1 MEILGII
8 LALFTGAFLVETSRV
23 PRVKKWSHR
32 NGFIILDNISEKIV
46 LELKQL
52 AKKFGHYSVP
62 GFGFS
67 MSGTSLDIAI
77 TITEHSLYLDNEQSN
92 WFTLIALVR
101 PDANLAEFRMESRD
115 EIVRDF
121 SRTIELLLYP
131 LKYLARQR
139 DWKWIQQKLTPVD
152 FSEDINFD
160 NAFKVYG
167 DISEAKRALGP
178 ATRAALV
185 RHRWIGQLVVSGDTI
200 VWRRKGFLW
209 PSRLDRVLT
218 EVKMFRTIFL
228 QS

>member
-1 MEILGII
+1 MKILGII
-8 LALFTGAFLVETSRV
+8 FALFTGAFLVETFRI
-23 PRVKKWSHR
+23 PRIKKWGHR
-32 NGFIILDNISEKIV
+32 NGFIRLDNISEHIV
-46 LELKQL
+46 LALKQL
-52 AKKFGHYSVP
+52 TKKFGSYAVP

-67 MSGTSLDIAI
+67 ISGTFLDIAI
-77 TITEHSLYLDNEQSN
+77 TITEHSLYLDNERSN
-92 WFTLIALVR
+92 WFTLVALVK
-101 PDANLAEFRMESRD
+101 PGAHLAEFRMESRD

-139 DWKWIQQKLTPVD
+139 DWKWTQQNLTPVD
-152 FSEDINFD
+152 FSEDKKFD

-167 DISEAKRALGP
+167 DMSEAKRALEP

-209 PSRLDRVLT
+209 PSRLDRILT
-218 EVKMFRTIFL
+218 EAELFRKFFL
-228 QS
+228 